1 MTKAVKFHKTGGP
14 GVLSFEDVLVGKP
27 GRGEARIRH
36 TAIGLNFIDTYHRS
50 GLYPLPLPSGIG
62 LEGAGVVEAVGAGVS
77 HVKPGDR
84 VAYAGGPP
92 GAYSEERIM
101 PAEKLVKI
109 PRGVSDDEAAAVMLK
124 GLTVQ
129 MLIRRVYRVQ
139 KGETV
144 LFHAAAGGVGLIAC
158 QWLNALGATVI
169 GTVGSDAKAKIA
181 KAHGCHHTI
190 NYSKENFAD
199 RVREITKGRGVPVVF
214 DSVGKD
220 TFQGSLDCLQP
231 RGLLAV
237 FGNGSGPVKDVDVNI
252 LAKGSFYLCRPTI
265 MTYTA
270 QRSDLEAGARDL
282 FSVIKSGKVKI
293 EINQRYALS
302 DAVQA
307 HKDLAARKTTG
318 STVFK
323 P

>member
-144 LFHAAAGGVGLIAC
+144 LFHAAAVGL
-158 QWLNALGATVI
+158 G
-169 GTVGSDAKAKIA
+169 
-181 KAHGCHHTI
+181 
-190 NYSKENFAD
+190 NFC
-199 RVREITKGRGVPVVF
+199 F
-214 DSVGKD
+214 D
-220 TFQGSLDCLQP
+220 
-231 RGLLAV
+231 
-237 FGNGSGPVKDVDVNI
+237 I
-252 LAKGSFYLCRPTI
+252 
-265 MTYTA
+265 
-270 QRSDLEAGARDL
+270 
-282 FSVIKSGKVKI
+282 
-293 EINQRYALS
+293 
-302 DAVQA
+302 
-307 HKDLAARKTTG
+307 
-318 STVFK
+318 
-323 P
+323 